1 MVDHRV
7 KYRAKLAL
15 KDKSYTKNYVKLHL
29 LIMLSD
35 IPSLYCIAMPFP
47 DIALYVVECQMS
59 LTVSVRVFL
68 QLQPKE
74 GLSLQ

>member
-1 MVDHRV
+1 M

-15 KDKSYTKNYVKLHL
+15 KDKSYTKNYVKLYP

-35 IPSLYCIAMPFP
+35 IRNLYCMALPFQ
-47 DIALYVVECQMS
+47 DIALYVVDCQIS
-59 LTVSVRVFL
+59 LTVTVRVFL
-68 QLQPKE
+68 WLQPKE